1 MKLDDLFNI
10 IMSDNP
16 IEKIKENEDAI
27 FNFIPELKI
36 CKGFEQRNPWHIYD
50 VYDHTLMVL
59 SLVPQDLIMRLS
71 ALFHDIGKP
80 QVYFEDGE
88 GIGHFRGHWTVSRKI
103 FEQFAETYD
112 LNKELK
118 EKVSLLILYH
128 DKNFEDL
135 YSKENLDILEQFDHE
150 AIIRLFEFK
159 KADLKSQNPKF
170 HYLLEEFEQ
179 QKEEMLLFKSKNTHI
194 R

>member
-27 FNFIPELKI
+27 FNFIPKLKI
-36 CKGFEQRNPWHIYD
+36 CKGFEQKNPWHIYD

-59 SLVPQDLIMRLS
+59 SFVPKDLIMRLT

-80 QVYFEDGE
+80 QVYFEDSE

-170 HYLLEEFEQ
+170 HYLLEELEQ
-179 QKEEMLLFKSKNTHI
+179 QKEEVLFFKSRNNHI